1 MNQIYLYPLESETM
15 TELDYSLLSQVSPER
30 KARIAKYRSPIHQ
43 KLSLYAELITLMSIH
58 DTLKLPLS
66 DITIVHPEKQKP
78 YLKNDTSV
86 DFSYSHTKSCILHAI
101 TDCGRVGADIEQHKD
116 IDSVPYIVMHKV
128 FHDEEIAY
136 VESADSPLTKR
147 SRFYEIWTKK
157 EAYTKCFGT
166 GLCTDVKNIN
176 CLSDD
181 IANHFHSWE
190 YDCYTC
196 SVYFEEIQEASV
208 SYLSLEQIASIF
220 DHTIRLHK

>member
-1 MNQIYLYPLESETM
+1 MNDIYIYSLESEDM
-15 TELDYSLLSQVSPER
+15 TALDEQLLSCVSIER
-30 KARIAKYRSPIHQ
+30 QSRINKYRSPINQ
-43 KLSLYAELITLMSIH
+43 KLSLYAELITLMSIK
-58 DTLKLPLS
+58 KLTKLSLS

-78 YLKNDTSV
+78 YLENDTSV
-86 DFSYSHTKSCILHAI
+86 DFSYSHTKSCMLHAI
-101 TDCGRVGADIEQHKD
+101 TNCGRVGADIERHKD
-116 IDSVPYIVMHKV
+116 IDSVPYVVMRKV

-136 VESADSPLTKR
+136 VEIADSPLTKR

-166 GLCTDVKNIN
+166 GLCTDVKHIN
-176 CLSDD
+176 CLNDD